1 MVVRMCKRTKK
12 WLSKPL
18 CCGILAIL
26 MFCLLVLARCQ
37 PRHDQVRSTAAIAA
51 GQTVPVLMYHHL
63 LPRDTNSPL
72 KTNDIV
78 TYTEDFAAQLRWL
91 RENGYHTITV
101 DELEAFLYE
110 GAVLPEHPVM
120 LTFDDGY
127 MSNYVYAAPL
137 LREYGFTAVI
147 FTITSQIAQEGSAAA
162 ADQAIPQTKDMM
174 EASQDVFTYASHTD
188 NLHTAVGSGRSALT
202 EADKTTAAA
211 DLHRSLDT
219 LAGIS
224 GSTSRV
230 FAYPYGFYND
240 PVKAMLRENGVRM
253 AFRATAGRL
262 TRDTDAYALPRI
274 AVSYK
279 VDIDKFAELLSD
291 S

>member
-1 MVVRMCKRTKK
+1 MHMCKKGEK
-12 WLSKPL
+12 WLSRPL
-18 CCGILAIL
+18 CWGILAIL

-37 PRHDQVRSTAAIAA
+37 PRHDQVKTTAAIAA

-63 LPRDTNSPL
+63 LPRNTDSPL

-78 TYTEDFAAQLRWL
+78 TYTEDFAAQLGWL
-91 RENGYHTITV
+91 RDNGYHTISV
-101 DELEAFLYE
+101 DQLEAFLYE
-110 GAVLPEHPVM
+110 GAVLPEHPIM

-162 ADQAIPQTKDMM
+162 PDQAIPQTREMM
-174 EASQDVFTYASHTD
+174 EACQDVFTYASHTD

-202 EADKTTAAA
+202 EADKAAA
-211 DLHRSLDT
+211 ASDLHRSLDA
-219 LAGIS
+219 LAGIP

-240 PVKAMLRENGVRM
+240 RVKTMLRENGVRM
-253 AFRATAGRL
+253 AFRATAGQL
-262 TRDTDAYALPRI
+262 TRDTDPYALPRI
-274 AVSYK
+274 PISHK
-279 VDIDKFAELLSD
+279 IDIDAFAELLSG